1 MSCNKELKM
10 KEYQNKIHPDT
21 RLGYVHLTVSDLK
34 RSISFYERALGFQVH
49 EKKEAS
55 ASLGAGRD
63 DLLVLTEEPG
73 AESVPKR
80 TGLYHFAILV
90 PSRLALA
97 QSLKNMIETETDMQG
112 FADHLVSEA
121 IYLADPDGNGIEIYR
136 DRPKAAWEYE
146 NGRLK
151 MGTEPLDIESVLAEL
166 NNYPQTWQ
174 GLQSETVL
182 GHMHLHV
189 ANLQAAQEFYQETL
203 RFDLMVNLYGS
214 AAFLSAGGYHH
225 HVGINTWNGV
235 GAPPPPPGAVGLRYF
250 MIKLPDSAALYQ
262 LLTRLNEAHVV
273 YENSNG
279 GVFVRDP
286 SENGIKFI
294 VDSE

>member
-1 MSCNKELKM
+1 M
-10 KEYQNKIHPDT
+10 KENPNKIHPDT
-21 RLGYVHLTVSDLK
+21 HLGYVHLTVSDLD
-34 RSISFYERALGFQVH
+34 RSIRFYEQALGFQVH
-49 EKKEAS
+49 QKKEGS
-55 ASLGAGRD
+55 ASLGAGGD

-73 AESVPKR
+73 AVRVPGR

-97 QSLKNMIETETDMQG
+97 QSLKNLVETETSMQG

-136 DRPKAAWEYE
+136 DRSKSNWKYD
-146 NGRLK
+146 NGYLK
-151 MGTEPLDIESVLAEL
+151 MGTEPLDIEGMLAEL
-166 NNYPQTWQ
+166 KSSPQTWQ
-174 GLQSETVL
+174 GLEPETVL

-189 ANLQAAQEFYQETL
+189 ADLGAAQEFYQNAL
-203 RFDLMVNLYGS
+203 GFDLMMSIIGS

-235 GAPPPPPGAVGLRYF
+235 GAPAPPPGAAGLRYF
-250 MIKLPDSAALYQ
+250 TIDLPDRGAMDQ
-262 LLTRLNEAHVV
+262 LRSRLKEAQVS
-273 YENSNG
+273 YESSNG

-286 SENGIKFI
+286 SENGMKFV
-294 VDSE
+294 VDVG